1 MLTTIAHICALFY
14 YIGFCAIL
22 RLMKPPRKPEP
33 SKPANSYPM
42 RINKYLALKNY
53 ATRRGAD
60 EIITKG
66 LVFINGHK
74 AVLGD
79 KVTENDEVEVRA
91 KGPAKKYDYLAYNKP
106 KGIVTSLPQLGD
118 MDIKMQL
125 KHTPVAPDIFPLG
138 RLDKDSSGLII
149 LTNDGRI
156 TDRLLNP
163 EFEHEKEYEVRTQEH
178 LRESFEKH
186 MSEGVDIGEGVMTK
200 PCIVKRASDNAFR
213 IVLGEG
219 KKHQIRRM
227 VTALHNTV
235 TDLRRIRVLN
245 IKLGSLAEGTYRK
258 IEGKELADFLA
269 ALGIDR

>member
-1 MLTTIAHICALFY
+1 M
-14 YIGFCAIL
+14 
-22 RLMKPPRKPEP
+22 
-33 SKPANSYPM
+33 PAEYPM

-60 EIITKG
+60 GLIEKG
-66 LVFINGHK
+66 LVFINGKK

-79 KVTENDEVEVRA
+79 KIDEGDKIEVRA
-91 KGPAKKYDYLAYNKP
+91 KGPAKKYVYLAYNKP
-106 KGIVTSLPQLGD
+106 KGIVTSLPQMGD
-118 MDIKMQL
+118 LDIKTQL
-125 KHTPVAPDIFPLG
+125 KDTPVAADVFPLG
-138 RLDKDSSGLII
+138 RLDKDSRGLII

-200 PCIVKRASDNAFR
+200 QCIVKRTSDNAFR
-213 IVLGEG
+213 IILGEG

-235 TDLRRIRVLN
+235 TDLRRIRILN
-245 IKLGSLAEGTYRK
+245 IKLGALAEGTYRR

-269 ALGIDR
+269 TLGIDK

>member
-1 MLTTIAHICALFY
+1 MNQI
-14 YIGFCAIL
+14 
-22 RLMKPPRKPEP
+22 
-33 SKPANSYPM
+33 YPM

-60 EIITKG
+60 EIIAKG

-91 KGPAKKYDYLAYNKP
+91 KGPAKKYVYLAYNKP

-118 MDIKMQL
+118 LDIKMQL
-125 KHTPVAPDIFPLG
+125 KNTPVAPDIFPLG

-163 EFEHEKEYEVRTQEH
+163 EFEHDKEYEVRTQEH

-186 MSEGVDIGEGVMTK
+186 MSEGVNIGDGVMTK
-200 PCIVKRASDNAFR
+200 PCTVKRTSDNTFR
-213 IVLGEG
+213 IILGEG

-235 TDLRRIRVLN
+235 NDLRRIRILN
-245 IKLGSLAEGTYRK
+245 IKLGALKEGTYRK
-258 IEGKELADFLA
+258 IEDKELADFLS

>member
-1 MLTTIAHICALFY
+1 MHQD
-14 YIGFCAIL
+14 
-22 RLMKPPRKPEP
+22 
-33 SKPANSYPM
+33 YPM

-60 EIITKG
+60 EMIEKG
-66 LVFINGHK
+66 LVFINDKK

-79 KVTENDEVEVRA
+79 KVEENDKVEVRA
-91 KGPAKKYDYLAYNKP
+91 KGPAKKYIYLAYNKP

-118 MDIKMQL
+118 TDIKAQL
-125 KHTPVAPDIFPLG
+125 KDTPIASDIFPLG
-138 RLDKDSSGLII
+138 RLDKDSRGLII

-178 LRESFEKH
+178 LRESFERH
-186 MSEGVDIGEGVMTK
+186 MSGGVDIGEGVMTK
-200 PCIVKRASDNAFR
+200 PCTVKRTSDNAFR

-235 TDLRRIRVLN
+235 TDLRRVRVLN
-245 IKLGSLAEGTYRK
+245 IKLGALAEGTYRK
-258 IEGKELADFLA
+258 IEGKELAEFLRL
-269 ALGIDR
+269 LGIDR